1 MDRDSAQRL
10 VALFGEEGVSA
21 LERATVLVIGLGGVG
36 SNCAEALARGGIGHL
51 VLVDRD
57 VVEPSN
63 INRQAV
69 AYTSTLGRDKTDV
82 MERIVNDINP
92 ACRVDTVR
100 SFVTRDNLPELL
112 APYIGHLDYVV
123 DAIDTMNQ
131 KVTLARLAQDLQ
143 EDGLGFP
150 LVSAM
155 GGGNKLRPEL
165 LRFADITQTH
175 TCPLCKDMRKL
186 CRKRGVRH
194 LEVLFSTEVP
204 LQRVAGDASGARSPL
219 GTASF
224 MPPIMGQMIAGHV
237 ICRTTGV
244 EGGRDGAPRR
254 QRR

>member
-10 VALFGEEGVSA
+10 VALFGEEGVLA
-21 LERATVLVIGLGGVG
+21 LEQATVLVIGLGGVG
-36 SNCAEALARGGIGHL
+36 SNCAEALARGGIGRL

-69 AYTSTLGRDKTDV
+69 AYTSTLGQDKTDV
-82 MERIVNDINP
+82 MERLVRDINP
-92 ACRVDTVR
+92 ACRVDTVH
-100 SFVTRDNLPELL
+100 SFITRDNLPELL

-131 KVTLARLAQDLQ
+131 KVALARLAQDLGA
-143 EDGLGFP
+143 EGLGFP

-165 LRFADITQTH
+165 LRFADITKTH

-204 LQRVAGDASGARSPL
+204 LQRVAGDASGTRSPL

-237 ICRTTGV
+237 ICRITGV